1 MPGRVLR
8 NIDIFFHM
16 TCQKKSNDTWIL
28 SVDYRGLILVFSET
42 PKSGETVQ
50 WPSIPIWGRK
60 MDVVQNHLFFSGW
73 TQKNHQTYIT
83 KNLYPEFIFILFSNW
98 EVAKLK
104 IKMIANGASVTQD
117 FHTLCFQ
124 FCPLEMMQIHTG
136 CICLAFLHSV
146 HWSKD
151 DTFKPLQMGSL
162 SSPSKDLWILWLTQL
177 KICQKGT
184 NLQLLKFNILIS
196 QGVVCSF
203 WKMTQEHKKLEQ
215 SLWSPK
221 GGY

>member
-1 MPGRVLR
+1 MRRFYIFWLFLRLSWLWQSNLEILFASSSPFSICGKSNFFVTVTVFLLLMPGRVLQ
-8 NIDIFFHM
+8 NIDTFFHM

-104 IKMIANGASVTQD
+104 IKMIANGPSVTQD
-117 FHTLCFQ
+117 FH
-124 FCPLEMMQIHTG
+124 
-136 CICLAFLHSV
+136 HSV
-146 HWSKD
+146 FSILPAWDDANSHWLHL
-151 DTFKPLQMGSL
+151 FGF
-162 SSPSKDLWILWLTQL
+162 SP
-177 KICQKGT
+177 
-184 NLQLLKFNILIS
+184 
-196 QGVVCSF
+196 
-203 WKMTQEHKKLEQ
+203 
-215 SLWSPK
+215 
-221 GGY
+221 